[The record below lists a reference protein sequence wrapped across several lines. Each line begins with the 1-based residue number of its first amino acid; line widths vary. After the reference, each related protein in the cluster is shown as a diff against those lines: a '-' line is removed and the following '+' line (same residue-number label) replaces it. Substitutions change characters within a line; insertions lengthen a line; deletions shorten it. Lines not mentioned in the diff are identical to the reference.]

1 MRCTTDVLIRIN
13 PVFYAFE
20 ILVANEFHGVNF
32 PCDQYIPAGPG
43 YGLTGTSFICNS
55 VGSVAGQTF
64 VSGDRYLDVAYEYS
78 FSHVC
83 KSPPHPP
90 PPVYLSTCSVLTTA
104 IGRNV
109 SQESLATFGIH
120 TKAAPLVRHSN
131 RLPHLLHGN
140 LLHRGRD
147 QLFHKQHSGAT
158 RLPARPRPSV
168 HAEGWKAF
176 IRRGDR

>member
-83 KSPPHPP
+83 KSPPPP
-90 PPVYLSTCSVLTTA
+90 SPGVFEYVQRTDNCYRAKRKSGIS
-104 IGRNV
+104 RNFWD
-109 SQESLATFGIH
+109 TY
-120 TKAAPLVRHSN
+120 
-131 RLPHLLHGN
+131 
-140 LLHRGRD
+140 
-147 QLFHKQHSGAT
+147 
-158 RLPARPRPSV
+158 
-168 HAEGWKAF
+168 
-176 IRRGDR
+176 